1 MKVGHLRS
9 FRTQMRRNPPPVARR
24 NVPAHGPVN
33 NLHNFKPSASLASS
47 RYTYAISDPHSGRNH
62 PVTLLPNRPVRPL
75 RAPRLRWLIA
85 RLSLGA
91 AGTLAFAG
99 PLSAQTVAEVQV
111 TPETM
116 TLGVG
121 QRQTIFATAFDRQGN
136 IIPNARFTFW
146 SSDTL
151 VATVGKE
158 GAVVGVTPG
167 LAKVEARVQG
177 RRASLAVLITGTG
190 PPADSSATARGGAA
204 LSLHPASPTLLP
216 GERLILEAR
225 VLRQDG
231 TPVTSGRVSWKS
243 LHPEVAAVDST
254 GLVTGIAGGRTIIQ
268 ASSSGGL
275 MATASVEVA
284 AAGLSLSRT
293 RIVLGPQESDTRRVL
308 VPAQGNRQIRA
319 GIQWQAS
326 DTAVVRV
333 DPTGVVNARA
343 PGRAEIVA
351 VGFGQEGRVTVLVH
365 REPSTLVVSPR
376 PAAGAIHL
384 PVRALRRVTAVAEA
398 ADSTP
403 VPEARISWEVGDS
416 AIVTYDA
423 TKGELTG
430 RALGTT
436 TLTCRLYG
444 FDPVVWTVQV
454 IPGTIGLDRR
464 RVGIGLGERDSL
476 RAVLLDE
483 DGKPL
488 GAASDLEWS
497 SDPAEVVQ
505 VSPGGVIDGLRPGRA
520 VVTAAAPWG
529 KSVTADIFVV
539 KDLLLASNRGGGFG
553 IYQMRSAVVDTLQP
567 VLADSFGN
575 IQPALSPDRTRIA
588 FSSNRGG
595 SYDLYLM
602 DADGGNPRRLT
613 TDPGNE
619 GEPAWT
625 PDGSRIVYTGTPKG
639 GQPQLYVLRPDGTP
653 PRALTTGPG
662 GNHSPAASADGR
674 TLAFVSTRDGNQE
687 IYLMPPDGGEARRVT
702 TSDRRESHPRF
713 LPNGDLVF
721 AVERGGRSKGSRVV
735 RLAGTEGEGNTL
747 LETDEPVGGMA
758 VSRDGGRVAY
768 VVGRLTDVAKGR
780 AQYKLFVQPLGA
792 GSAPAPVTLRAG
804 EQVLSPSF

>member
-1 MKVGHLRS
+1 ML
-9 FRTQMRRNPPPVARR
+9 
-24 NVPAHGPVN
+24 
-33 NLHNFKPSASLASS
+33 
-47 RYTYAISDPHSGRNH
+47 
-62 PVTLLPNRPVRPL
+62 
-75 RAPRLRWLIA
+75 
-85 RLSLGA
+85 
-91 AGTLAFAG
+91 
-99 PLSAQTVAEVQV
+99 AQTVAEVQV

-121 QRQTIFATAFDRQGN
+121 ERQTIFATAFDRQGN

-151 VATVGKE
+151 VARVGKQ

-167 LAKVEARVQG
+167 LAKVEARVQR
-177 RRASLAVLITGTG
+177 RRASMAILITGTG
-190 PPADSSATARGGAA
+190 PAPDTSATASGGAV
-204 LSLHPASPTLLP
+204 LSLQPASPALLP
-216 GERLILEAR
+216 GERLMLEPR
-225 VLRQDG
+225 VLRRDG
-231 TPVTSGRVSWKS
+231 TPVTPGRVGWKS
-243 LHPEVAAVDST
+243 LQPEVAAVDST
-254 GLVTGIAGGRTIIQ
+254 GLVIAIAAGRAIIQ
-268 ASSSGGL
+268 ASASGGL
-275 MATASVEVA
+275 MASASVEVA

-293 RIVLGPQESDTRRVL
+293 RVVLGPQESDTLRVL
-308 VPAQGNRQIRA
+308 VPAQGNREIRT

-333 DPTGVVNARA
+333 GPTGIVNARA

-351 VGFGQEGRVTVLVH
+351 VGFGQEGRVAVLVH
-365 REPSTLVVSPR
+365 PEPSALVVSPR
-376 PAAGAIHL
+376 PAAGAIQL
-384 PVRALRRVTAVAEA
+384 PVRTLRRVTAVAEA

-403 VPEARISWEVGDS
+403 IPEARVWWEVGDS
-416 AIVTYDA
+416 AIITYDVA
-423 TKGELTG
+423 KGELTG

-436 TLTCRLYG
+436 TLTSRLYG

-454 IPGTIGLDRR
+454 IPGTLGLDRR

-488 GAASDLEWS
+488 GAASDLTWS
-497 SDPAEVVQ
+497 TDPAGVVQ

-529 KSVTADIFVV
+529 KTVTADVFVV
-539 KDLLLASNRGGGFG
+539 KDLFVASNRGGGFG
-553 IYQMRSAVVDTLQP
+553 IYQIRSAVADTLQP
-567 VLADSFGN
+567 VLADSFSN
-575 IQPALSPDRTRIA
+575 IQPSLSPDRTRIA

-602 DADGGNPRRLT
+602 DGDGKNPRRLT

-625 PDGSRIVYTGTPKG
+625 PDGSRIVYTATLKG
-639 GQPQLYVLRPDGTP
+639 GQPQLYVLRPDGKP

-687 IYLMPPDGGEARRVT
+687 IYLMPPDGGEARRAT
-702 TSDRRESHPRF
+702 NTDRRESHPRF

-735 RLAGTEGEGNTL
+735 RLAGTEGEGETL
-747 LETDEPVGGMA
+747 LETDAVIGGLA
-758 VSRDGGRVAY
+758 VSRDGNRVAY
-768 VVGRLTDVAKGR
+768 VVGRLTDAARRR
-780 AQYKLFVQPLGA
+780 AQFHLFVQPLGA
-792 GSAPAPVTLRAG
+792 GSVPATVTLRPG